1 MAIGVSASC
10 VVASS
15 SCIALSCAQL
25 LHAML
30 PNHCP
35 ATCCQRRAARTGN
48 GTRDAL
54 LNAAFGCRT
63 NCLRDPQKTGRIRRP
78 STTTARGQMLRESA
92 MLLSHRRSL
101 CTHTLRRRRSRS
113 SWGRA
118 TPSCLVAARCPSH
131 ELSRARESWLVSRA
145 LFVLKLQ

>member
-63 NCLRDPQKTGRIRRP
+63 NCLRDPQNAGRIRRP
-78 STTTARGQMLRESA
+78 STTNSEGANVARERNVAKPSS
-92 MLLSHRRSL
+92 LSLH
-101 CTHTLRRRRSRS
+101 THC
-113 SWGRA
+113 A
-118 TPSCLVAARCPSH
+118 VAAVVRH
-131 ELSRARESWLVSRA
+131 EVVPRHRVSLLLVVLRTSWAERASRGSCRARYSFLS
-145 LFVLKLQ
+145 

>member
-54 LNAAFGCRT
+54 LNAVFGCRT
-63 NCLRDPQKTGRIRRP
+63 NCLRDPQNTTWIRRP

-101 CTHTLRRRRSRS
+101 CTHTAPSPQSFVMRSCHTIVPRCCSLSFARAEPSARVVARVARAIRS
-113 SWGRA
+113 
-118 TPSCLVAARCPSH
+118 
-131 ELSRARESWLVSRA
+131 
-145 LFVLKLQ
+145 